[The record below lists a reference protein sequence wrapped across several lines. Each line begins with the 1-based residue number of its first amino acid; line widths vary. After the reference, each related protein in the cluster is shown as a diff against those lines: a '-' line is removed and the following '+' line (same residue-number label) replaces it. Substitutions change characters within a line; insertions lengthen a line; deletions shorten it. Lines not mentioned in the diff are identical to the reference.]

1 MNVLMVKVIKSGTF
15 DQNRKI
21 HLGQNIIEQ
30 KNWKIGSE
38 SRSESGSE
46 QSPGVECADGQGFIL
61 ARG

>member
-38 SRSESGSE
+38 SGSE

>member
-38 SRSESGSE
+38 SGSE
-46 QSPGVECADGQGFIL
+46 QSPGVESADGQGFIL
-61 ARG
+61 PRG